1 MSIPDAQQKFA
12 MVSLIFRLETFIK
25 LRNIIQ
31 SFNIIVYN
39 SGKGYLFVYILFYSV
54 HVKQAFGI
62 TEKKEVH
69 SKSYFNIECK
79 LCKSINTTI
88 VLIFSR
94 ISVYYWLFKNDHLER
109 TEEHAIWSILVVI
122 IWSLLRESEERY
134 VVMILVK
141 GITNTAIVYV
151 LIAYTSLSSWCHLIS
166 IIKFPA
172 KLGVAWMRYVRR
184 IYAHR
189 FNKCKQIS
197 LVIII

>member
-12 MVSLIFRLETFIK
+12 LVSLIFRLETFIK

-122 IWSLLRESEERY
+122 IWSLLRERWRK
-134 VVMILVK
+134 VC
-141 GITNTAIVYV
+141 
-151 LIAYTSLSSWCHLIS
+151 CHDIGKRHNKYCNC
-166 IIKFPA
+166 I
-172 KLGVAWMRYVRR
+172 
-184 IYAHR
+184 R
-189 FNKCKQIS
+189 FNCLYIFILLMPFDKHYKVPSKARCCVNALRS
-197 LVIII
+197 ANLRTSF